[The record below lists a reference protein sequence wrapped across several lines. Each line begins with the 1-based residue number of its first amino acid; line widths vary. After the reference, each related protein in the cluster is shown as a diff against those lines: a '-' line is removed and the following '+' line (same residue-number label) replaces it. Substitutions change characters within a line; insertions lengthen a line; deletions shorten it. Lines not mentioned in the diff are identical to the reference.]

1 MCICTSFLEFTITYY
16 YYGHHYPTWASL
28 ARDYLAVMAS
38 SASSEQAFSVAGKL
52 FLEKGNITV
61 VVICVNMIPQQ
72 NVCRC
77 FSTLGYEPWLELGP
91 GLSQPEALQK
101 AQAWIRSS
109 LSRSKPGH
117 SRGFQAKPG
126 LHITNRVHLQN
137 VTYLRAL
144 AQG

>member
-1 MCICTSFLEFTITYY
+1 MRTSCIVWTSWLIKLLVVDGPGLLKCVRFRSFVL
-16 YYGHHYPTWASL
+16 L
-28 ARDYLAVMAS
+28 V
-38 SASSEQAFSVAGKL
+38 VAGKL
-52 FLEKGNITV
+52 FSEKGNITV

-77 FSTLGYEPWLELGP
+77 FLTLGYEPWLELGP

-117 SRGFQAKPG
+117 SRGFQAKLG
-126 LHITNRVHLQN
+126 LHITMGDYTELIWMC
-137 VTYLRAL
+137 T
-144 AQG
+144 